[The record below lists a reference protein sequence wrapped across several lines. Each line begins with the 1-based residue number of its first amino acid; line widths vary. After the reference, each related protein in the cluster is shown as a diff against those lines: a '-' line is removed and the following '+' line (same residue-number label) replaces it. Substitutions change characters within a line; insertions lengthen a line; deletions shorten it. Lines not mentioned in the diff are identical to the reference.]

1 MKIFLMILFL
11 AAAAACV
18 KGAMYFD
25 KRRREYSE
33 KTKAYSANVKKYFVT
48 GRKFQGTV
56 LKSVKGKKP
65 AIILQFR
72 DEEQKKTVV
81 QRYEPMSGRYKK
93 GDSVTLYYN
102 EETDTV
108 TVEGDEPFSHDELK
122 NGEMFLVCVIGAAVC
137 AAAAVYVMLII
148 S

>member
-1 MKIFLMILFL
+1 MILFL

-18 KGAMYFD
+18 KGAVFFD

-33 KTKAYSANVKKYFVT
+33 KTKEYSANVKKYFVT

-56 LKSVKGKKP
+56 LKSVKGKTP
-65 AIILQFR
+65 AIIIQFR

-93 GDSVTLYYN
+93 GDTVTLYYN
-102 EETDTV
+102 EETDAV
-108 TVEGDEPFSHDELK
+108 TVEGDEPLSNDELK
-122 NGEMFLVCVIGAAVC
+122 SAEFAMMCIVGAAAC

>member
-1 MKIFLMILFL
+1 MKFFLMILFL

-18 KGAMYFD
+18 KGTVYFD

-65 AIILQFR
+65 AVILQFR

-81 QRYEPMSGRYKK
+81 KRYEPMSGRYKK
-93 GDSVTLYYN
+93 GDTVTLYYN
-102 EETDTV
+102 DETDAV
-108 TVEGDEPFSHDELK
+108 TIEGDEPLSNDELK
-122 NGEMFLVCVIGAAVC
+122 NAEMAMMCIVAAAVC
-137 AAAAVYVMLII
+137 VAAAVYAVIVV
-148 S
+148 